1 MVGDLSGIR
10 TPKAASFWYP
20 CGMKIQ
26 VLLLVFLT
34 SQSVSGQSLAL
45 YDDERVA
52 SIFLELPSD
61 SLDYM
66 IQHIVHERYFQA
78 RFVFDDGEFR
88 DTVENVGLR
97 LRGNTSLNAQK
108 KSFKISFNEF
118 EPGREYQGVKKLNL
132 RGQHNDPTM
141 VREKLFYEV
150 WEKAGM
156 TECRAAFVRL
166 YINSEYR
173 GLYTNVEE
181 MDKTWLGRVYDE
193 DDGNLYKCTYP
204 ADLAYHGPIQ
214 SVYKNIL
221 NNPSERAYDLKTNEL
236 EDDYTHLVELMAA
249 LDKPVDASFPVQ
261 IQQILNVE
269 SVLKSF
275 AIDVATGNWDD
286 YFYNKN
292 NYYLYDNPATGK
304 FDFVTYDTD
313 NTFGVDWLGKN
324 WAERN
329 CLAWLPSNQPRPL
342 GAKLMAVPAFKDKYI
357 RYLDTL
363 TRFIT
368 NPGIIFPRIDAME
381 AQVSFAAQEDLYR
394 SLDYGYTFADFQ
406 NGFDQTIDGHT
417 PYGIKPFL
425 AIRHDRIQDQIEG
438 LLSANMEPN
447 AQGQLFECFPNPASD
462 WLWVKNST
470 LVGTQKIEAQVYHVT
485 GQLLGQWNWESSSG
499 TQALLISNLPAGVYL
514 LQLSLGSQTERFV
527 FLKGA
532 Q

>member
-1 MVGDLSGIR
+1 MGIHAS
-10 TPKAASFWYP
+10 KAASFWYP
-20 CGMKIQ
+20 CGMKIH
-26 VLLLVFLT
+26 VLLLVFLIN
-34 SQSVSGQSLAL
+34 QSVFGQSLAL

-52 SIFLELPSD
+52 HIYLELPPD
-61 SLDYM
+61 SLDFM
-66 IQHIVHERYFQA
+66 IQHVVHERYFQA
-78 RFVFDDGEFR
+78 KFVFDDGELR

-150 WEKAGM
+150 WENAGM
-156 TECRAAFVRL
+156 TERRAAFVRL
-166 YINSEYR
+166 FINSEYR
-173 GLYTNVEE
+173 GLYTNIEE
-181 MDKTWLGRVYDE
+181 LDKTWLGRVFEE

-204 ADLAYHGPIQ
+204 ADLVYHGPVQ

-236 EDDYTHLVELMAA
+236 EDDYTHLIELMAA
-249 LDKPVDASFPVQ
+249 LDKPVDANFPGQ

-313 NTFGVDWLGKN
+313 NTFGVDWLGKD

-342 GAKLMAVPAFKDKYI
+342 GAKLLAVPAFKDQYI

-368 NPGIIFPRIDAME
+368 NPGIIFPRIDALE
-381 AQVSFAAQEDLYR
+381 AQINSAAQEDWYR

-425 AIRHDRIQDQIEG
+425 GIRHDRIQDQIEG
-438 LLSANMEPN
+438 LLSSTANQN
-447 AQGQLFECFPNPASD
+447 ASNQLFEIFPNPASD
-462 WLWVKNST
+462 WLWVSYRS
-470 LVGTQKIEAQVYHVT
+470 IFEAEQIVAQT
-485 GQLLGQWNWESSSG
+485 FNTAGQLLGQWQWEASSSS
-499 TQALLISNLPAGVYL
+499 QPLLISNLPAGIYV
-514 LQLSLGSQTERFV
+514 LQLSSGQQTEQFV
-527 FLKGA
+527 FLKGG